1 MCKLHTNFSHHSI
14 LGWWEISFAVLA
26 YIRVFDNGEKPC
38 TFFVVSEKM
47 QKEYIDISQENSS

>member
-1 MCKLHTNFSHHSI
+1 MCKLHTKFLPS
-14 LGWWEISFAVLA
+14 LYFRVVGDFFAISA

-47 QKEYIDISQENSS
+47 CTFAVVFLKKRCR

>member
-47 QKEYIDISQENSS
+47 CTFAVVFLKKRCR

>member
-1 MCKLHTNFSHHSI
+1 VAGDFFA
-14 LGWWEISFAVLA
+14 ISA

-47 QKEYIDISQENSS
+47 CTFAVVFLKKRCR